1 MVSDASDEGTRHLAL
16 VFFDV
21 LMVDSSSLLYRPY
34 SHRRS
39 ILESLINQRPGYAML
54 SERTAIDMGCRNEA
68 RDELTCVFANT
79 IAAHEE
85 GLVLKAEESKYGD
98 WKLPWVKVC
107 PSVAIYIFQEMTR
120 LFDSSNVIT
129 FPDTV
134 RRILYCLVSY

>member
-68 RDELTCVFANT
+68 RDDLTCVFANT

-107 PSVAIYIFQEMTR
+107 PLRDHIY
-120 LFDSSNVIT
+120 
-129 FPDTV
+129 FPGNDKTI
-134 RRILYCLVSY
+134 R